1 MQATERMSLVVEQVC
16 ALANQAGLKIMEF
29 YGGENSFTTKKDA
42 SPLTAAD
49 MASHQYLVEAL
60 TRLLPSVPVISEESQ
75 DGLADSISTKDRFWL
90 LDPLDGT
97 KEFLKRTNEFT
108 VNVALVE
115 AGQPILG
122 IVHAPALGLT

>member
-1 MQATERMSLVVEQVC
+1 MRSLMEQIP
-16 ALANQAGLKIMEF
+16 ALAAQAGLRIMQF
-29 YGGENSFTTKKDA
+29 YRLKSSFTIKEDA

-49 MASHQYLVEAL
+49 LASHAYLVESL
-60 TRLLPSVPVISEESQ
+60 ERLLPNVPVISEESHE
-75 DGLADSISTKDRFWL
+75 GTAESIPPADRFWL

-115 AGQPILG
+115 AGKPVLG
-122 IVHAPALGLT
+122 V